1 MLRPT
6 WSFWPGL
13 ALNSLAFMLK
23 IEFFKQKKQK
33 HPGFSRLTL
42 HHDIGML
49 VLSVPVIF
57 NTFIQPACLPPYM
70 SNTYPGLGVNAFAAG
85 WGLSSTN
92 FTLNILQN
100 VRLTTLTESS
110 CPYQD
115 WLSNTMMCAGKK
127 KTTAWVQYSIVV
139 HGCQMNW

>member
-1 MLRPT
+1 
-6 WSFWPGL
+6 
-13 ALNSLAFMLK
+13 MLK
-23 IEFFKQKKQK
+23 QTKK

-57 NTFIQPACLPPYM
+57 NTFIQPACLPSIEM
-70 SNTYPGLGVNAFAAG
+70 SNTYPGLGVNVFAAG
-85 WGLSSTN
+85 WGLAGTD

-115 WLSNTMMCAGKK
+115 WLSNTMMCAGKYK
-127 KTTAWVQYSIVV
+127 LLFRI
-139 HGCQMNW
+139 G